1 MSDWLR
7 WLLIALCLV
16 LALIVVWYGRRGGS
30 AFAGVT
36 WTQRKREVRRRG
48 MAVSV
53 LGWLVVALL
62 VAGATGSG
70 LLWFLGWPRLPTAGV
85 FDVAQVLDLLKIA
98 LSVVAGFGGVVLL
111 AVNYRKQRV
120 TEEEHALAV
129 EKADREVVQKFNER
143 FGSAAEQ
150 LANDSPAVRL
160 AGVYAMAGLADDW
173 ADKRQV
179 CVDVL
184 CGYLRITREAD
195 GEAEVREAILRVIR
209 DRTRQSGK
217 PSWSALD
224 FDFTGVTFENAD
236 FARRKF
242 SGEVLF
248 DGAEFVGGVASFAG
262 AEFGKLLSFHGARFS
277 ATDTN
282 FAGLTLTAG
291 KAEFVGAEFAGE
303 TVDFADGYLQS
314 SSVAFFRCR
323 FAASRVDFSQL
334 DFTFGRMVFDRCDF
348 ADLELDLSIGRDDQP
363 FSLAPLLA
371 ENCRFERCRIELG
384 SGGQGVKLASCVLD
398 TVTVGDTGEYPQA
411 HPWPDNELRG
421 GTSLPGHYVTPSSA
435 PRPGTPALEG

>member
-16 LALIVVWYGRRGGS
+16 VALVVLSRGRRQRRTFFPGLTWTRPKRERGRRGMVG
-30 AFAGVT
+30 
-36 WTQRKREVRRRG
+36 
-48 MAVSV
+48 SV

-62 VAGATGSG
+62 VAGATGGG
-70 LLWFLGWPRLPTAGV
+70 LLWFLGWPRLPSSSQ
-85 FDVAQVLDLLKIA
+85 FDVAQLLDLLKIA

-111 AVNYRKQRV
+111 AVTYRKQRV
-120 TEEEHALAV
+120 AEDEHALAV

-150 LANDSPAVRL
+150 LAHDSPAVRL

-195 GEAEVREAILRVIR
+195 GEGEVREAILRVIR

-217 PSWSALD
+217 LSWSALD

-262 AEFGKLLSFHGARFS
+262 VEFGKLLSFHGARFS
-277 ATDTN
+277 AAETN
-282 FAGLTLTAG
+282 FGGMTITGG

-303 TVDFADGYLQS
+303 KVDFADGYLQS
-314 SSVAFFRCR
+314 SSMAFFRCR
-323 FAASRVDFSQL
+323 FAAPQVDFSAL
-334 DFTFGRMVFDRCDF
+334 DFTFGRVVFDRCDF
-348 ADLELDLSIGRDDQP
+348 ADLELDLSIGLDDQP
-363 FSLAPLLA
+363 FSFVPLLA
-371 ENCRFERCRIELG
+371 EKCRFERCRIELG
-384 SGGQGVKLASCVLD
+384 RGGQGVKLADCVLD
-398 TVTVGDTGEYPQA
+398 TVTVADTGEHPQR

-421 GTSLPGHYVTPSSA
+421 GTSLPGHYLTA
-435 PRPGTPALEG
+435 

>member
-16 LALIVVWYGRRGGS
+16 LALLIVTRGRRRRG
-30 AFAGVT
+30 FPGVT
-36 WTQRKREVRRRG
+36 WSRPQRTTKRRG
-48 MAVSV
+48 MVASV

-62 VAGATGSG
+62 VAGVTGGG
-70 LLWFLGWPRLPTAGV
+70 LLWFLGWPRLPSAGQ

-120 TEEEHALAV
+120 AEDEHDLAV
-129 EKADREVVQKFNER
+129 QRAEREAVQKFNER

-150 LANDSPAVRL
+150 LANDNAAVRL

-209 DRTRQSGK
+209 DRTRRSGK
-217 PSWSALD
+217 LSWSALD
-224 FDFTGVTFENAD
+224 FDFTGVTIENAD
-236 FARRKF
+236 FARREF

-248 DGAEFVGGVASFAG
+248 DGAEFVGGIASFAG
-262 AEFGKLLSFHGARFS
+262 AEFGKLSFHGTRFS
-277 ATDTN
+277 AAETT
-282 FAGLTLTAG
+282 FGGMTVTG
-291 KAEFVGAEFAGE
+291 GQAEFVGAEFTGDK
-303 TVDFADGYLQS
+303 VDFADGYLQS

-323 FAASRVDFSQL
+323 FAAPRVDFSSL
-334 DFTFGRMVFDRCDF
+334 DFVFGRLVFDRCDF
-348 ADLELDLSIGRDDQP
+348 ADLELDLSIGLDDQP
-363 FSLAPLLA
+363 SSLVPVLV

-384 SGGQGVKLASCVLD
+384 RGGQGVKLADCVLD
-398 TVTVGDTGEYPQA
+398 TVTVADTGENPQP
-411 HPWPDNELRG
+411 HPWPGNELRG
-421 GTSLPGHYVTPSSA
+421 GTSLPGHYVTS
-435 PRPGTPALEG
+435 

>member
-16 LALIVVWYGRRGGS
+16 LALLIVTRGRRRRG
-30 AFAGVT
+30 FPGVT
-36 WTQRKREVRRRG
+36 WSRPQRTTKRRG
-48 MAVSV
+48 MVASV

-62 VAGATGSG
+62 VAGVTGGG
-70 LLWFLGWPRLPTAGV
+70 LLWFLGWPRLPSAGQ
-85 FDVAQVLDLLKIA
+85 FDVAQMLDLLKIA

-120 TEEEHALAV
+120 AEDEHDLAV
-129 EKADREVVQKFNER
+129 QRAEREAVQKFNER

-150 LANDSPAVRL
+150 LANDNAAVRL

-184 CGYLRITREAD
+184 CGYLRITREAA

-209 DRTRQSGK
+209 DRTRRSGK
-217 PSWSALD
+217 LSWSALD
-224 FDFTGVTFENAD
+224 FDFTGVTIENAD
-236 FARRKF
+236 FARREF

-248 DGAEFVGGVASFAG
+248 DGAEFVGGIASFAG
-262 AEFGKLLSFHGARFS
+262 AEFGKLSFHGTRFS
-277 ATDTN
+277 AAETT
-282 FAGLTLTAG
+282 FGGMTVTG
-291 KAEFVGAEFAGE
+291 GQAEFVGAEFTGDK
-303 TVDFADGYLQS
+303 VDFADGYLQS

-323 FAASRVDFSQL
+323 FVAPRVDFSSL
-334 DFTFGRMVFDRCDF
+334 DFVFGRLVFDRCDF
-348 ADLELDLSIGRDDQP
+348 ADLELDLSIGLDDQP
-363 FSLAPLLA
+363 SSLVPVLV

-384 SGGQGVKLASCVLD
+384 RGGQGVKLADCVLD
-398 TVTVGDTGEYPQA
+398 TVTVADTGENPQP
-411 HPWPDNELRG
+411 HPWPGNELRG
-421 GTSLPGHYVTPSSA
+421 GTSLPGHYVTS
-435 PRPGTPALEG
+435 

>member
-16 LALIVVWYGRRGGS
+16 AALLVVWRGRRQRRTFFPGL
-30 AFAGVT
+30 T
-36 WTQRKREVRRRG
+36 WTRRKPERRRRG
-48 MAVSV
+48 MVVSV
-53 LGWLVVALL
+53 LGWLVVALV
-62 VAGATGSG
+62 VAGATGGG
-70 LLWFLGWPRLPTAGV
+70 LLWFLGWPRLPDAGQ

-120 TEEEHALAV
+120 AEDEHDLAIQR
-129 EKADREVVQKFNER
+129 ADREVVQKFNER

-150 LANDSPAVRL
+150 LAHDSPAVRL

-184 CGYLRITREAD
+184 CGYLRIIREAA
-195 GEAEVREAILRVIR
+195 GEVEVREAILRVIR
-209 DRTRQSGK
+209 DRTRQSGER
-217 PSWSALD
+217 SWSALD
-224 FDFTGVTFENAD
+224 FDFTGVTIENAD

-262 AEFGKLLSFHGARFS
+262 AEFGKLSFHGARFS
-277 ATDTN
+277 AGETN
-282 FAGLTLTAG
+282 FGGMTVTGG
-291 KAEFVGAEFAGE
+291 KVEFVGAEFAGE
-303 TVDFADGYLQS
+303 TVDFADGFLQS
-314 SSVAFFRCR
+314 SSIAFFRCR
-323 FAASRVDFSQL
+323 FAAPRVDFSQL
-334 DFTFGRMVFDRCDF
+334 DFTFGRLLFDRCDF
-348 ADLELDLSIGRDDQP
+348 ADLELDLSIGLDAQP
-363 FSLAPLLA
+363 FSLVPVLA

-384 SGGQGVKLASCVLD
+384 RGGQGVKLADCVLD
-398 TVTVGDTGEYPQA
+398 TVTVADTGEYPQA
-411 HPWPDNELRG
+411 HPWPGNELRG
-421 GTSLPGHYVTPSSA
+421 GTSLPGHYATA
-435 PRPGTPALEG
+435 

>member
-1 MSDWLR
+1 M
-7 WLLIALCLV
+7 V
-16 LALIVVWYGRRGGS
+16 
-30 AFAGVT
+30 
-36 WTQRKREVRRRG
+36 
-48 MAVSV
+48 VSV

-62 VAGATGSG
+62 VAGVTGGG
-70 LLWFLGWPRLPTAGV
+70 LLWFLGWPRLPSAGQ

-120 TEEEHALAV
+120 AEDEHELAV
-129 EKADREVVQKFNER
+129 QRAEREAVQKFNER

-150 LANDSPAVRL
+150 LANDNAAVRL

-217 PSWSALD
+217 LSWSALD

-248 DGAEFVGGVASFAG
+248 DGANFVGGVASFAG
-262 AEFGKLLSFHGARFS
+262 AEFGKLLSCHGTRFS
-277 ATDTN
+277 ATETN
-282 FAGLTLTAG
+282 FGGLTFASG

-303 TVDFADGYLQS
+303 KVDFADGYLRS

-323 FAASRVDFSQL
+323 FRAPVVDFSQL
-334 DFTFGRMVFDRCDF
+334 DFTFGRLVFDRCDF
-348 ADLELDLSIGRDDQP
+348 ADLELDLSIGLDVQP
-363 FSLAPLLA
+363 FSLVPLVA

-384 SGGQGVKLASCVLD
+384 RGGQGVKFADCVLD
-398 TVTVGDTGEYPQA
+398 TVTVADTGENPPK
-411 HPWPDNELRG
+411 HPWPGNELRG
-421 GTSLPGHYVTPSSA
+421 GTLLPGHYLTS
-435 PRPGTPALEG
+435 